1 MKKPNAFPL
10 VVLMLLVAILAFVT
24 SRRSDEV
31 VTGSEPGAKPLTV
44 IPVKRSVASVT
55 VDQKL
60 LPALTKFDQWLEG
73 HLQAGAEAEVDL
85 AVVRRLAEARG
96 EAMLELIQRNPRR
109 ALEQSL
115 SWHEWEALPP
125 EIQGVVEQP
134 FSATG
139 DFEHFSDC
147 RPEGSLQE
155 RIHPFMLS
163 FDDGREQERT
173 YPFGRRQDGLTESGV
188 PLQGITLAGHS
199 ALWSSPVFALDER
212 DYAAVAERFPH
223 RNDAEQIGTRRFAA
237 LIGGKIYHFSSEEA
251 RSDANEMLLVAEEL
265 HGPNG
270 GRMALAAGAAPD
282 EDEQVGGEFDLE
294 AGSEAAETA
303 SSQWTETTRNVWVFR
318 IAFSDAGFPVDNIS
332 SRISGAS
339 NNIIAQSYAK
349 TSLNLLG
356 KTDIQLPNSQFWYT
370 NQRDS
375 QGNRISRNTSIRN
388 AVQAAASNM
397 GVDTSGAHWFVY
409 QFSNYP
415 SDRTPASALVGGADH
430 WVNGNRVESIWVH
443 EFGHQYGLGH
453 ANYRWGLAR
462 GTYELSG
469 HLLENGDAAESLEY
483 GDKFDI
489 MGPDRDAGVYPNG
502 HFHVRGKALLNWIPD
517 SAVHHAYHTG
527 TYRINAFDHGG
538 ASTGNGKLGLR
549 VTNRFGDV
557 FWVGYRANFPSGQG
571 KKNAHLGAT
580 IVREIGTKH
589 HLIDA
594 TPWSQDSNTEDFDDA
609 ALPVGQ
615 SWRDATG
622 TLRIKVVGIGG
633 TLPNR
638 YLDFQ
643 VSMTAPSIELFNNEA
658 ATGRGLE
665 GSYVDSV
672 VSATGEPDWRQTRTI
687 AGTRFDKDLVF
698 TSGAAW
704 GDRSEVNLTGG
715 TGAAWKDFSVQWDG
729 YLRVNYPL
737 KLRTRSEDGSR
748 MFIDYNGDKFLDI
761 TTETV
766 NNSWASNSG
775 PPQNGDWSEQL
786 APGLYKFRVQY
797 SSSTGQDYFELD
809 TESAPLFDFS
819 TDLAGSQPG
828 LDGSYFNQNLR
839 SNSSDD
845 WTSGVS
851 VDGTRVDRL
860 PFFRTNDL
868 GQPDELNPIVGQ
880 GSNWGDFSVQW
891 DGYLTLNSGAS
902 FTSRSDDGSRFMI
915 DWNGNGVFGPNE
927 ITDNGSGSGQIATLG
942 DTTFWPNA
950 GTYKMRIQYEEGTG
964 DNIYQFLGQAGQD
977 DHGNLADFASL
988 INDSLVVDGELFAN
1002 DKDYFRFEL
1011 TSETTV
1017 ALGTTGSIDTFGTLR
1032 TLSGAE
1038 IDTDDDDGPG
1048 NNFLI
1053 TQTLQ
1058 AGSYILEVKGYNETT
1073 TGGYRIVNDKI
1084 MPEIQLSGSIGLTI
1098 NRGESVPDQTVTLTN
1113 VGNGVLNYRV
1123 FPVGAWWVTAS
1134 ISEGTLPPGQ
1144 SQDIVLEFDTS
1155 TLGGG
1160 FSLSSSL
1167 GIESLDD
1174 PSLYESTG
1182 VSVTINGPS
1191 DDYGGRPQSAKTL
1204 PATVGVLQAGNIEV
1218 GFDEDWFEFVL
1229 TEAAT
1234 MEVWTSSSMGTMGAL
1249 YDSEGVALPPGND
1262 DAGGIFGDQ
1271 FRIVRE
1277 LTAGTYYVGVR
1288 SYLDRTGDYLLH
1300 ANIHPEGLPFD
1311 FTNPVLSPGDAII
1324 PIGLADGTPTSPSS
1338 SPASGDEDVARVID
1352 RRFDTNYLNFGRNN
1366 TGFIVTPSVGS
1377 TQVRGF
1383 VMVTADDEEN
1393 RDPVGW
1399 ELFGTNEAIVSAAH
1413 SEGTAEGWTS
1423 IAAGTLSLPSARE
1436 TMGSLAVFSN
1446 DMPYASYK
1454 LLVTSLKGPNPEA
1467 MQVAEVQFITGADV
1481 PEVTSLADSGAGSLR
1496 SVLSTLPSGGTIIF
1510 NESLSGGV
1518 LRFESGE
1525 IALDSEVT
1533 LDTSALADGLTL
1545 QGNGE
1550 SRLFNISEGGGLH
1563 LSGVNI
1569 TGANPGT
1576 LWGGAIRSEGMLT
1589 IEDSAVFGNSGG
1601 NGGAIYCEDNA
1612 QLVLRNV
1619 TFAHNHSSGFGG
1631 AVRLRH
1637 ATTEALIEN
1646 CTFSQNTAATDGG
1659 GLSSSGVLTIRN
1671 TILADNDAGAAAKNF
1686 HRPTTPVIQEG
1697 NLFDVEVALL
1707 PLGFY
1712 GGTTASMPPANDS
1725 LALNAAT
1732 GTSIPVFDQNGFA
1745 RVGVADAGAAEA
1757 REVLFEGVLTGMP
1770 GVISFTTSA
1779 PASVMTMLEFSFDLE
1794 AFNPYPATLG
1804 SGDSVAEVV
1813 FGSDKA
1819 FARSRLMSSF
1829 SEGLRAYWGFEG
1841 DADNSA
1847 YAFGDIAN
1855 SENLNGTW
1863 GGDAQTG
1870 DGGILGDAAL
1880 FDGDGD
1886 FIAISGEVVEDEP
1899 DSSFT
1904 VSSWFRA
1911 DAVPSG
1917 NDRMFVYETSP
1928 IFTHSLSLSEG
1939 SVLADTT
1946 IQFFLDI
1953 AGNPDDGVIEFE
1965 LPDSEVVGQVFH
1977 SAVTF
1982 DQGSKTFTVYL
1993 NGEEVGSEVI
2003 TGTLSNFDSFRIGTY
2018 RDADG
2023 RWFDGVIDE
2032 VAIWERVLSPAEI
2045 PLLYNGGEPVR
2056 LTP

>member
-60 LPALTKFDQWLEG
+60 LPALTEFDQWLEG

-96 EAMLELIQRNPRR
+96 EAMLELVQAEPQR
-109 ALEQSL
+109 ALQQSL
-115 SWHEWEALPP
+115 KWHQWVALPE
-125 EIQGVVEQP
+125 EIQELVEQP
-134 FSATG
+134 FSETG
-139 DFEHFSDC
+139 SFFHLANCLLEGHRSDSFEPFYIEV
-147 RPEGSLQE
+147 EGETSTA
-155 RIHPFMLS
+155 HV
-163 FDDGREQERT
+163 
-173 YPFGRRQDGLTESGV
+173 YGRRLTGLSEV
-188 PLQGITLAGHS
+188 DIPLQGIRIGGHA
-199 ALWSSPVFALDER
+199 ALWSRPIFALDEA
-212 DYAAVAERFPH
+212 DYAAVTNLFGKGNQREDLGEVAVPS
-223 RNDAEQIGTRRFAA
+223 
-237 LIGGKIYHFSSEEA
+237 LMGGKIYYFADEAEREAAA
-251 RSDANEMLLVAEEL
+251 RSLAEAEAL
-265 HGPNG
+265 PGPYG
-270 GRMALAAGAAPD
+270 GRNLLAASGGVGDFGGGGIGHGDLAA
-282 EDEQVGGEFDLE
+282 
-294 AGSEAAETA
+294 SE
-303 SSQWTETTRNVWVFR
+303 WTETNKKVFLINIKYSDTPSTTLTAAQLQTRL
-318 IAFSDAGFPVDNIS
+318 SDAS
-332 SRISGAS
+332 ARISE
-339 NNIIAQSYAK
+339 ISY
-349 TSLNLLG
+349 G
-356 KTDIQLPNSQFWYT
+356 KTALEFHGIAEVSLSSDSFYYENS
-370 NQRDS
+370 NL
-375 QGNRISRNTSIRN
+375 
-388 AVQAAASNM
+388 
-397 GVDTSGAHWFVY
+397 GVDT
-409 QFSNYP
+409 
-415 SDRTPASALVGGADH
+415 
-430 WVNGNRVESIWVH
+430 RVETMAAEARLKLSPAQLALYDSADLVVHAHPQTSIGYLGLATTGGPNLWMNGTASVRDYVH
-443 EFGHQYGLGH
+443 EFGHSYGLGH
-453 ANYRWGLAR
+453 ANYQWADAR
-462 GTYELSG
+462 GTYVRTDHSFQSG
-469 HLLENGDAAESLEY
+469 NNILKAEHLEY
-483 GDKFDI
+483 GDRFDI
-489 MGPDRDAGVYPNG
+489 MGGGADLATGD
-502 HFHVRGKALLNWIPD
+502 FHVRGKRLLNWIEPNG
-517 SAVHHAYHTG
+517 VHEVKYSG
-527 TYRINAFDHGG
+527 NYRISAFDHGA
-538 ASTGNGKLGLR
+538 ASTTSKLGLR
-549 VTNRFGDV
+549 VENGYGDI
-557 FWVGYRANFPSGQG
+557 FWVGYRANYDTSDPER
-571 KKNAHLGAT
+571 NAHLGAT
-580 IVREIGTKH
+580 IVRQTGNSH
-589 HLIDA
+589 SLIDG
-594 TPWSQDSNTEDFDDA
+594 TPWSQDDELNDIKDA
-609 ALPVGQ
+609 ALPIGE
-615 SWRDATG
+615 SWTDATG
-622 TLRIKVVGIGG
+622 TLRIKVIGSGG
-633 TLPNR
+633 TLPNKT
-638 YLDFQ
+638 LDLQ
-643 VSMTAPSIELFNNEA
+643 ISRTVARMELWQDAQETAE
-658 ATGRGLE
+658 GLV

-672 VSATGEPDWRQTRTI
+672 VNAVGEPDWRTTRTI
-687 AGTRFDKDLVF
+687 AGTRVDSELDFI
-698 TSGAAW
+698 SESSW
-704 GDRSEVNLTGG
+704 GTPSDVNLTGG
-715 TGAAWKDFSVQWDG
+715 TDGVWKDFAVQWDG
-729 YLRVNYPL
+729 YLRVNNSL
-737 KLRTRSEDGSR
+737 RLRTRSQDGSR
-748 MFIDYNGDKFLDI
+748 MLIDYNGDNTFDLA
-761 TTETV
+761 TEV
-766 NNSWASNSG
+766 VDNNWAGESTLPLEGDRSNLLS
-775 PPQNGDWSEQL
+775 
-786 APGLYKFRVQY
+786 PGLYKFRVQY
-797 SSSTGQDYFELD
+797 SSGAGLDHLELVVD
-809 TESAPLFDFS
+809 DHIFDFS
-819 TDLAGSQPG
+819 TDLAATQPG
-828 LDGSYFNQNLR
+828 LMGSFFNQSLR
-839 SNSSDD
+839 SNSSLD
-845 WTSGVS
+845 WTSGVN
-851 VDGTRVDRL
+851 VDGTRIDRL
-860 PFFRTNDL
+860 PFYRTSNFS
-868 GQPDELNPIVGQ
+868 QPEIADPLPGM
-880 GSNWGDFSVQW
+880 GSDWDGFSVQW

-927 ITDNGSGSGQIATLG
+927 ITDNGLGDGQYVTLG
-942 DTTFWPNA
+942 ETTFWPSA

-964 DNIYQFLGQAGQD
+964 DNIYQFLGRAGQD

-1017 ALGTTGSIDTFGTLR
+1017 ALGTTGSTDTFGTLR
-1032 TLSGAE
+1032 SLSGAE

-1058 AGSYILEVKGYNETT
+1058 AGSYILEVKGYNETA

-1098 NRGESVPDQTVTLTN
+1098 DRGDSVPDQTVTLTN

-1134 ISEGTLPPGQ
+1134 VSEGTLPPGQ

-1234 MEVWTSSSMGTMGAL
+1234 MEVWTSSSMDTVGAL
-1249 YDSEGVALPPGND
+1249 YDSEGMALPPGND

-1277 LTAGTYYVGVR
+1277 LTAGTYYIGVR
-1288 SYLDRTGDYLLH
+1288 SFGVGTGDYLLH
-1300 ANIHPEGLPFD
+1300 ANIHPEELPFD
-1311 FTNPVLSPGDAII
+1311 FTNPVLSPGDTII
-1324 PIGLADGTPTSPSS
+1324 PIGLADGTPTNPSS

-1377 TQVRGF
+1377 KQVRGF

-1413 SEGTAEGWTS
+1413 SEGTAESWTS

-1436 TMGSLAVFSN
+1436 TMGSLAVFPN

-1550 SRLFNISEGGGLH
+1550 SRLFNISENGGLH

-1576 LWGGAIRSEGMLT
+1576 LWGGAIRSEGVLT

-1686 HRPTTPVIQEG
+1686 HRPTTPVLQEG

-1745 RVGVADAGAAEA
+1745 RLGVADAGAAEA
-1757 REVLFEGVLTGMP
+1757 REVLLEGVLTGPP
-1770 GVISFTTSA
+1770 GEITFTTSA

-1794 AFNPYPATLG
+1794 AFNPDPTTLG
-1804 SGDSVAEVV
+1804 SGDSAAEVV

-1847 YAFGDIAN
+1847 YALGDLAN

-1939 SVLADTT
+1939 SVLANTT

-1953 AGNPDDGVIEFE
+1953 AGSPDDGVIKFE

-1993 NGEEVGSEVI
+1993 NGEEVGSEVL